1 MIKNEIMLQQS
12 NKIIV
17 HATSIDKLSDL
28 LTTKFLSNPSLAII
42 DPNEKISIDSDRTE
56 LDIVS
61 SEFGQVIFVANPNHI
76 LNHHQADIYPCDSAS
91 ATMPDINKGYFN
103 PHTQSLESSNS
114 LNTNETM
121 MTTIKQWFHQKFDS
135 KKDKKIIDFYFK
147 CHKKRQDE
155 LKNYISIQP
164 HFERLYFILK
174 NKDVISD
181 ILEQYQL
188 NNNPSNNG
196 YKLIDIHDEKG
207 VFKDAFMYGLEIQ
220 FKKIIDTEL
229 KQQIKQDKKNNDEIK
244 VDLDIEKVNSLS
256 ETKMYAMIWAALN
269 SSHFYSYIQHLF
281 KQHVDNYNTKKDKT
295 NNYTKTNI
303 VDFFQVEFE
312 MQEKMYQ
319 DGLIK
324 YHVSLTNEWE
334 IQFPEHMELTK
345 ENVQQYFKNINGEHA
360 TRLSEY
366 GMHEEITNW
375 ENYQIIAAINP
386 IIQLDNLTNELYRL
400 NRQELEQFIHQNE
413 FKITLKN
420 NDEIQLFNKHKTN
433 IDEILENCHQDN
445 YLDGFEEFTRYLI
458 DCFPYAQCE
467 LEYLIIP
474 AIVALSNQTLD
485 LDHERFEYTIELLD
499 DAVEELREHLYNFG
513 LDDKN
518 EINAAIEAISYF
530 AYKIGHETFVP
541 FYEVKMKECLDIDN
555 KNFSHVLLPLST
567 LHQENNIQPLQYA
580 INKFNELGIKP
591 IFYEKH
597 TFDENGNIKEHY
609 YDKNSIIQE
618 LIKNNEIELV
628 NEFKLDNAKM
638 EAKQQ
643 VEAKTEQKNTK
654 KRKLR

>member
-12 NKIIV
+12 NKIMV
-17 HATSIDKLSDL
+17 HATSTDKLADL

-42 DPNEKISIDSDRTE
+42 DPNEKISNDSYRTE

-61 SEFGQVIFVANPNHI
+61 SEFGQVILIVNSNHI
-76 LNHHQADIYPCDSAS
+76 LNTHKADIYPCDSAS

-103 PHTQSLESSNS
+103 PHNKSLEFDSLSN
-114 LNTNETM
+114 TM
-121 MTTIKQWFHQKFDS
+121 MDTIKRWFHQKFDS
-135 KKDKKIIDFYFK
+135 KNDIQLIDFYFK
-147 CHKKRQDE
+147 HYKKDVDDS
-155 LKNYISIQP
+155 NSSTFIYP
-164 HFERLYFILK
+164 HFERLYSILQKQNILFEILDRYQLK
-174 NKDVISD
+174 NNTSND
-181 ILEQYQL
+181 EYQ
-188 NNNPSNNG
+188 
-196 YKLIDIHDEKG
+196 LIDIHYEQSI
-207 VFKDAFMYGLEIQ
+207 FKDAFMHGLDIK
-220 FKKIIDTEL
+220 FKKIIETEL
-229 KQQIKQDKKNNDEIK
+229 KQKITKDKTNNDEIK
-244 VDLDIEKVNSLS
+244 TNLNIEQSSLI
-256 ETKMYAMIWAALN
+256 KMYAIIWAALH
-269 SSHFYSYIQHLF
+269 SSHFYPHMQHLF
-281 KQHVDNYNTKKDKT
+281 NNHIDNK
-295 NNYTKTNI
+295 NNVNV
-303 VDFFQVEFE
+303 VDFFQVKFE
-312 MQEKMYQ
+312 MQEKMYK

-324 YHVSLTNEWE
+324 YHVALNYELDIEFS
-334 IQFPEHMELTK
+334 EHIDLTK
-345 ENVQQYFKNINGEHA
+345 ENVQKYFKNINGEHA

-513 LDDKN
+513 LDDEN